1 MLKQFLM
8 TALCGTLLIPNVT
21 FVHAEETKYENDG
34 HVKAS
39 GISVTYHSEYEI
51 REYVRQNGPQYLS
64 PAYITEPNY
73 TNAPYEPGELSQE
86 ALDDALKAVNTVRFI
101 AGLDHNVVLENSY
114 TEKVQAGALLN
125 AINDKLSHKPD
136 KPAGVDDELYKNGL
150 E

>member
-21 FVHAEETKYENDG
+21 FVHAEETAYEDDG

-39 GISVTYHSEYEI
+39 GISVTYRSEAEI

-86 ALDDALKAVNTVRFI
+86 A
-101 AGLDHNVVLENSY
+101 
-114 TEKVQAGALLN
+114 
-125 AINDKLSHKPD
+125 
-136 KPAGVDDELYKNGL
+136 
-150 E
+150 